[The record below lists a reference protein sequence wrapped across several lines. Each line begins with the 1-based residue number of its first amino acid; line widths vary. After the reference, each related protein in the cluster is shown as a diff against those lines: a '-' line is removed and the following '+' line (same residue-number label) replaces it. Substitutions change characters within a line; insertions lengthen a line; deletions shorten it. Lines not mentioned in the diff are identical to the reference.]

1 MGGSTVSKSSQ
12 YIMLP
17 LGYRL
22 PRKGKQTS
30 TDFSLVMIVFR
41 ESIWLYIPQ
50 LEKIITMCNVM
61 NYIPYYLDSIRA
73 TSYY

>member
-30 TDFSLVMIVFR
+30 TDFSLVMIVL
-41 ESIWLYIPQ
+41 INL
-50 LEKIITMCNVM
+50 IIHT
-61 NYIPYYLDSIRA
+61 SIRKNHNNVQCNEFH
-73 TSYY
+73 TVLPRLD